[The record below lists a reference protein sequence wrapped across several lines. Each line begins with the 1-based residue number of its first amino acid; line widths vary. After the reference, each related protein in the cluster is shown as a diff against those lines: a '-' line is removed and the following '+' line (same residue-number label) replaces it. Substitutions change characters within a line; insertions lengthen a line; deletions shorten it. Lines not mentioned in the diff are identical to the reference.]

1 MEGIRLSG
9 KLGFRLLLSLGVR
22 DFDLGTWCEYN
33 ERCILGLTSTS
44 EDDLN
49 PPGTPFYSGGVAR
62 DFSPRTAAT
71 AAADHIP

>member
-1 MEGIRLSG
+1 ME

-44 EDDLN
+44 EDALN
-49 PPGTPFYSGGVAR
+49 AGVLGNFWGLVLAFLGVFWLIFLEYGFIR
-62 DFSPRTAAT
+62 M
-71 AAADHIP
+71 I